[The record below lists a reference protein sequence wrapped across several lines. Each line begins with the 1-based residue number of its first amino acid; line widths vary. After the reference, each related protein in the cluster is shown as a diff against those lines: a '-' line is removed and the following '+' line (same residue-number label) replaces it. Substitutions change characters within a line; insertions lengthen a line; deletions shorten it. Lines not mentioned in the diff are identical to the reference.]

1 MPLSV
6 IQSSFARGVISP
18 ALYARVDQSLYYI
31 ALRVARNFVIHP
43 YGGASNRAG
52 LKYVGPIKNHSEG
65 AYLLPFRFKGTDTY
79 LLEFGDQYM
88 RVVRRDGHILETA
101 KTITGATQANP
112 VVVTT
117 SAPHGYSNGDD
128 VYIDGIV
135 GTTELNQRWFAVAN
149 VTSTTFEL
157 TSQTS
162 GTNIDGSGYT
172 AYSSGGEASKV
183 YEISTP
189 YSFADL
195 TTLKFVQSADTITL
209 THTSH
214 NPYNLTRTD
223 HDAWTLS
230 EVAFVPTQDPPS
242 GVSVS
247 VTNTG
252 TDAMAYKVTAVKEDG
267 TEESLPG
274 FGATASITAI
284 TQADPAVVTSAS
296 HGLAVGDEVELD
308 SIVGMTELNNRR
320 FRVGVT
326 TTNTFELAGEDS
338 SAYTAYSSAG
348 TWRASF
354 RKITNGNAAD
364 TDNTISWSAPAGA
377 PVSHYSV
384 YRSEFGTYGFVGD
397 TTALSFRDDNIAPDY
412 AITPPLYR
420 DPFYEADDKPGAVGY
435 HQQRRVYGGSIN
447 RPDTNY
453 FSRTGN
459 FANMSAA
466 SPPQSDDAIT
476 ATLSSREVNEIRH
489 YVSARDLIV
498 LTGGSEWQV
507 NSGGEAVFSAETISQ
522 TEQDTRGASHH
533 TPFLIDKTVI
543 YVRENKSEVR
553 GMAYSIT
560 EDGYLPDN
568 LSLMA
573 HHLLQEYPVYDNCAA
588 LSPDPTLIYTRTDG
602 GAAVLTF
609 NKAQEVIAWTEWVT
623 LNGDL
628 EATAA
633 IRPNIDT
640 DTDDAAYFVVK
651 RKIGGETVRYIERT
665 ASRKFFDVR
674 DCFFVDSGLTY
685 DLPIEIS
692 GVTAA
697 DPVVVTTSSA
707 HGLSNGDEVDIY
719 DIEWEP
725 DFDDQYYETQPD
737 QLNASRYT
745 VANVTSTTFELTDG
759 DGVDVDGSAFNAYV
773 KGGTARLVVQTV
785 TGLWHLEGQ
794 TGIVALVDGD
804 VVEGLTVANGSI
816 TMPQKFSRAH
826 IGIRMIADLETLDIE
841 NQQGTIQGFIKS
853 VPSVTLR
860 LQDSRG
866 MLIGPR
872 EGLLTPWIQRED
884 EDWGDPVALF
894 TGDHEQTLEPDWNSH
909 GRVMIRQPYPL
920 PFTLLAAIPQV
931 EIEESD

>member
-1 MPLSV
+1 M
-6 IQSSFARGVISP
+6 
-18 ALYARVDQSLYYI
+18 
-31 ALRVARNFVIHP
+31 
-43 YGGASNRAG
+43 
-52 LKYVGPIKNHSEG
+52 
-65 AYLLPFRFKGTDTY
+65 
-79 LLEFGDQYM
+79 
-88 RVVRRDGHILETA
+88 
-101 KTITGATQANP
+101 
-112 VVVTT
+112 
-117 SAPHGYSNGDD
+117 
-128 VYIDGIV
+128 
-135 GTTELNQRWFAVAN
+135 AN

-230 EVAFVPTQDPPS
+230 EVAFVPTQDP
-242 GVSVS
+242 
-247 VTNTG
+247 
-252 TDAMAYKVTAVKEDG
+252 
-267 TEESLPG
+267 
-274 FGATASITAI
+274 
-284 TQADPAVVTSAS
+284 PAVVTSAS

-533 TPFLIDKTVI
+533 TPFLID
-543 YVRENKSEVR
+543 
-553 GMAYSIT
+553 G
-560 EDGYLPDN
+560 
-568 LSLMA
+568 
-573 HHLLQEYPVYDNCAA
+573 HL
-588 LSPDPTLIYTRTDG
+588 R
-602 GAAVLTF
+602 
-609 NKAQEVIAWTEWVT
+609 
-623 LNGDL
+623 
-628 EATAA
+628 
-633 IRPNIDT
+633 
-640 DTDDAAYFVVK
+640 
-651 RKIGGETVRYIERT
+651 
-665 ASRKFFDVR
+665 
-674 DCFFVDSGLTY
+674 
-685 DLPIEIS
+685 
-692 GVTAA
+692 
-697 DPVVVTTSSA
+697 
-707 HGLSNGDEVDIY
+707 
-719 DIEWEP
+719 
-725 DFDDQYYETQPD
+725 
-737 QLNASRYT
+737 
-745 VANVTSTTFELTDG
+745 
-759 DGVDVDGSAFNAYV
+759 
-773 KGGTARLVVQTV
+773 
-785 TGLWHLEGQ
+785 
-794 TGIVALVDGD
+794 
-804 VVEGLTVANGSI
+804 
-816 TMPQKFSRAH
+816 
-826 IGIRMIADLETLDIE
+826 
-841 NQQGTIQGFIKS
+841 
-853 VPSVTLR
+853 
-860 LQDSRG
+860 
-866 MLIGPR
+866 PR
-872 EGLLTPWIQRED
+872 E
-884 EDWGDPVALF
+884 
-894 TGDHEQTLEPDWNSH
+894 
-909 GRVMIRQPYPL
+909 
-920 PFTLLAAIPQV
+920 
-931 EIEESD
+931 